1 MKFKLIL
8 EWQEETKSQRSRKSI
23 LGWGNSPKAVMSLIV
38 YQSAQAAITEYRRL
52 GGFSTRTLKVLE
64 AGKPKI
70 MLLADSVH
78 GEDSSWPVDGLFLA
92 VVSGGFSVCTLG
104 RSGCERERERHW
116 PYWILNLCLQRPY
129 LQYSHTGV
137 TASVYEWWERR
148 IKSVTGV
155 IN

>member
-1 MKFKLIL
+1 M
-8 EWQEETKSQRSRKSI
+8 
-23 LGWGNSPKAVMSLIV
+23 

-104 RSGCERERERHW
+104 RSGCERERERER
-116 PYWILNLCLQRPY
+116 NLPLRKALAQLDFKP
-129 LQYSHTGV
+129 LSSE
-137 TASVYEWWERR
+137 ALSS
-148 IKSVTGV
+148 I
-155 IN
+155 